1 MKIKIGVTITAVS
14 LFFSI
19 ILGSQPLQ
27 KGHDHARKHLPH
39 MERSFEDVERWAKD
53 FDDPNRDEW
62 QMPELVIETLALQPG
77 QIVADIG
84 AGTGYFAVRL
94 AQSAAAPKVYAID
107 IEPSMVEYVR
117 QRATRERLKNVVA
130 LLAKRDNPNLP
141 EPVDLVLIVN
151 TYHHLPN
158 RVTYFTALR
167 KLLRPSGRMAIVDYR
182 KGAPDGPPEEFRFN
196 SDEISD
202 ELSRAGFAMQAEYHF
217 LPRQIFLVYRA
228 D

>member
-1 MKIKIGVTITAVS
+1 MK
-14 LFFSI
+14 
-19 ILGSQPLQ
+19 
-27 KGHDHARKHLPH
+27 
-39 MERSFEDVERWAKD
+39 RSFEDVERWAKD

-77 QIVADIG
+77 KIVADIG
-84 AGTGYFAVRL
+84 AGTGYFTVRL
-94 AQSAAAPKVYAID
+94 AKSATAPKVYAID

-117 QRATRERLKNVVA
+117 QRATRERLTNVVA
-130 LLAKRDNPNLP
+130 LLAERDSPNLP

-167 KLLRPSGRMAIVDYR
+167 KLLRPSGRMVIVDYK

-202 ELSRAGFAMQAEYHF
+202 ELSRAGFVLQAEHLF